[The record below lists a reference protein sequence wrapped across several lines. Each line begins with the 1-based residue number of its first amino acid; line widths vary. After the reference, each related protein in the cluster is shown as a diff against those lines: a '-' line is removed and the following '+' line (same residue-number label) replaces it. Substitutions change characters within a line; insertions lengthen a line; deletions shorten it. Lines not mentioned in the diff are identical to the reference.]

1 MQIVESS
8 FPSLMRTILFV
19 IGGIVLL
26 RFIGQLMNAKRN
38 LAEEDALMKKKRA
51 EEKER
56 EEKQKNFGKTTL
68 QSKGTKTEADDINY
82 QEL

>member
-8 FPSLMRTILFV
+8 FPSLLRTILFV

-38 LAEEDALMKKKRA
+38 LAEEDALMKKKRF
-51 EEKER
+51 R
-56 EEKQKNFGKTTL
+56 PILTGKYL
-68 QSKGTKTEADDINY
+68 F
-82 QEL
+82 